1 MTTAMLVCGSYTL
14 AGKKVPRRWLVAL
27 FAETDPS
34 IVVTSEP
41 RGPASWADQLARDS
55 GAQLRRYA
63 MDGRVLGDD
72 PKEMWANSPRPAAG
86 TPRDEWEERHMD
98 RNRAMIGY
106 LGGLRPHCRVV
117 VAVLRDSRLKTCE
130 SAIIAELARLACF
143 DVRESRWDARSGHA
157 CAEAIERGAVER

>member
-14 AGKKVPRRWLVAL
+14 AGKKIPRQWLVAL

-34 IVVTSEP
+34 IIVSSEP
-41 RGPASWADQLARDS
+41 RGPAAWADQLARDS

-72 PKEMWANSPRPAAG
+72 PKEMWANSARPPAG

-98 RNRAMIGY
+98 RNRAMIEY
-106 LGGLRPHCRVV
+106 LGGLRPYYRVV
-117 VAVLRDSRLKTCE
+117 VAVLRDSRMKKCE
-130 SAIIAELARLACF
+130 SDIIAELAGLAGF
-143 DVRESRWDARSGHA
+143 DVRESRWGARSGHA
-157 CAEAIERGAVER
+157 CADTIERGEAGR